1 MVLIL
6 RPPPT
11 RSKFQGLG
19 AYLSNVLLYS
29 QCFVQCV
36 LYSVCAQQIVVEW
49 KYIDTLPVTSYWIQK
64 LILWGRW
71 GDGHF
76 IYEETEERMP
86 INCPCFYTKYN
97 KESFISMQACL
108 TLNPGFYFLVFV
120 SPCGMRMVPF
130 HQSWKFK
137 IKI

>member
-1 MVLIL
+1 MLNLRNKKSKLSKNRLI
-6 RPPPT
+6 
-11 RSKFQGLG
+11 
-19 AYLSNVLLYS
+19 N
-29 QCFVQCV
+29 
-36 LYSVCAQQIVVEW
+36 
-49 KYIDTLPVTSYWIQK
+49 
-64 LILWGRW
+64 ILDNLVSGRW

-120 SPCGMRMVPF
+120 SPCGMGMVPF